1 MEDKIKVWKLK
12 SPSLDGKWC
21 IFFSIEDVLA
31 TLEIDM
37 KEYMEETG
45 SDYDIVIT
53 PMLLTQ
59 EEIDN
64 LPEFEA

>member
-1 MEDKIKVWKLK
+1 MED
-12 SPSLDGKWC
+12 
-21 IFFSIEDVLA
+21 
-31 TLEIDM
+31 
-37 KEYMEETG
+37 TG